1 MSAASLA
8 AIVRA
13 LGGDLYAGGRR
24 ANVPGPGHSAADR
37 SVSLALSGRRVL
49 VHCFAGDDWRAVLD
63 ELRRRG
69 LVDAQ
74 GRLLGGD
81 DAPRTDAPPIDDRPG
96 PRVRRTAALRLW
108 AESRPADGTLA
119 ERHLRR
125 RHVRGA
131 IGRELRFHP
140 SVPAAVYAGRGPRR
154 PALLTAIRA
163 PAGEIVGVEVTYLAP
178 NGERARL
185 AVPRKTIGLCPA
197 GSAVRLAPPEPRL
210 LVAEGVVTALSAG
223 ERFGLPAWA
232 LLSVRNLAQWAPPAG
247 VEAVLIAADR
257 GAPGEAAAA
266 ALRARLAVRGLAC
279 AVALPPPAFGDWNEA
294 QAAGWEPEEGRGGAG
309 AAGGWSGPPAPEGP
323 GHDRS
328 PCPDPP

>member
-1 MSAASLA
+1 MSAPSLA
-8 AIVRA
+8 PIVRA

-24 ANVPGPGHSAADR
+24 ANVPGPGHSPADR

-63 ELRRRG
+63 DLRRRG

-81 DAPRTDAPPIDDRPG
+81 GAPPVDAPSIEDRPG
-96 PRVRRTAALRLW
+96 PRARTTAALRLW
-108 AESRPADGTLA
+108 AQSRPAPATLA

-125 RHVRGA
+125 RGVRSEP
-131 IGRELRFHP
+131 GRELRFHP

-154 PALLTAIRA
+154 PALLAAIRA
-163 PAGEIVGVEVTYLAP
+163 PAGELVGVEVTYLAP
-178 NGERARL
+178 NGDRARL

-197 GSAVRLAPPEPRL
+197 GAAVRLAPAARRL

-223 ERFGLPAWA
+223 ELFGLPAWA
-232 LLSVRNLAQWAPPAG
+232 LLSVRNLARWAPPGG

-257 GAPGEAAAA
+257 GRPGESAAA
-266 ALRARLAVRGLAC
+266 ALRGRLLARGLAC
-279 AVALPPPAFGDWNEA
+279 AVVLPPAPFGDWNEA
-294 QAAGWEPEEGRGGAG
+294 QAAGWEPGEGRGGAG
-309 AAGGWSGPPAPEGP
+309 AVDGWSRPPARRPLP
-323 GHDRS
+323 
-328 PCPDPP
+328 